1 MISIATSVT
10 RCIIPKDAQKV
21 AFLLSK
27 VLLFKKVPKS
37 VNIWATFER
46 TFVTANL
53 KKTPNLVTLIETKK
67 QKSDDHVSR
76 GSQPANFYLSTYL
89 PTLKTIFDLQ
99 TLVKSFV
106 VSALQRTE
114 RHLLQVSV

>member
-76 GSQPANFYLSTYL
+76 GSQPANFYLPTYSQNYFRFANFGQKFCCQCTTTDRTT
-89 PTLKTIFDLQ
+89 PVASFG
-99 TLVKSFV
+99 LVS
-106 VSALQRTE
+106 
-114 RHLLQVSV
+114 